1 MLPDES
7 IELDADTERLSQVFV
22 NLLTNATKYTPAGG
36 KITISA
42 VATAEDVTVTVTDTG
57 IGIPSD
63 MLESVFGMFVPV
75 HSTSDRA
82 SGGLGI
88 GLTLVRSIVD
98 RHGGTVTAESHGT
111 DRGST
116 FRVRLPR
123 AQQGIRQAEPTPSP
137 SAEAAVSK
145 RVLIADDNLDA
156 AESLQLWLQLA
167 GHDVQIAGNGM
178 EALRVAADFKPDVA
192 LLDLGMP
199 GLSGFDVARRIRDS
213 AWGSDMVLVALTG
226 WGQDEDRK
234 QSAEAGFDHH
244 LTKPIAPEA
253 IESLIAGL

>member
-98 RHGGTVTAESHGT
+98 LHGGTVTAESHGT

-116 FRVRLPR
+116 FRVRLPPLSR
-123 AQQGIRQAEPTPSP
+123 ASGRRSPLHHRQ
-137 SAEAAVSK
+137 
-145 RVLIADDNLDA
+145 
-156 AESLQLWLQLA
+156 
-167 GHDVQIAGNGM
+167 
-178 EALRVAADFKPDVA
+178 
-192 LLDLGMP
+192 
-199 GLSGFDVARRIRDS
+199 RR
-213 AWGSDMVLVALTG
+213 L
-226 WGQDEDRK
+226 
-234 QSAEAGFDHH
+234 
-244 LTKPIAPEA
+244 P
-253 IESLIAGL
+253 